1 MALRSIT
8 TTISMIIS
16 LIMLIIF
23 LYIVFNF
30 KKILN
35 KMLNTGLV
43 VLKDNKKNIQ
53 PVLDNFSKTT
63 SLNLIGDK
71 DVNEKLQ
78 KNMNKQVT
86 DILKNEDTQNQ
97 LNTTLGNAITSNQDN
112 INAAMVNA
120 INDPGT
126 TKALNDAAA
135 NAAANAFPS
144 NAFTS

>member
-71 DVNEKLQ
+71 DEKEKLQ
-78 KNMNKQVT
+78 KK
-86 DILKNEDTQNQ
+86 
-97 LNTTLGNAITSNQDN
+97 
-112 INAAMVNA
+112 
-120 INDPGT
+120 
-126 TKALNDAAA
+126 
-135 NAAANAFPS
+135 
-144 NAFTS
+144 

>member
-8 TTISMIIS
+8 NTISMIIS

-30 KKILN
+30 KKILD

-63 SLNLIGDK
+63 ALNLMDDK
-71 DVNEKLQ
+71 DVNQKLQ

-86 DILKNEDTQNQ
+86 DVLKNKDTQSQ
-97 LNTTLGNAITSNQDN
+97 LNNTLGNAITSNQDN

-120 INDPGT
+120 IKSDGT
-126 TKALNDAAA
+126 SKALDKAAEAAIAKATA
-135 NAAANAFPS
+135 NLFN
-144 NAFTS
+144 